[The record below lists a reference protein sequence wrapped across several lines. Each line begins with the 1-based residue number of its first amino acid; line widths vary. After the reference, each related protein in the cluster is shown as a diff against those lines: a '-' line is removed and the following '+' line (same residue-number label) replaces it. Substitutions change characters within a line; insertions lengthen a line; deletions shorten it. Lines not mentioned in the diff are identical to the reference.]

1 MDVTRAGD
9 ALDEDFRAQ
18 LDPLRPELL
27 AHCYR
32 MLGSVHEAEDLVQ
45 ETYLNA
51 WRAYAKFEGRSSV
64 RTWLYRIATN
74 ACLSALDTRS
84 RRPLPV
90 GLGQPSSDPAHP
102 PVEQNEVLWLEP
114 IPDAATAACSRESIR
129 LALIAALQYL
139 PPKQRAVL
147 ILRDVMRWRAGEVA
161 EVLGTTTA
169 AVNSA
174 LQRARAQLEQV
185 SPNRDE
191 MAEPTAARQRE
202 ILDRYARAFETHD
215 IPAIVALFTEDAIA
229 EMPPFSSWYQGA
241 GNIGRLAGTWCP
253 AAEPGDLRL
262 VPITGNGQPG
272 FASYLRGR
280 AGDAHQA
287 FKLEVLTLS
296 PSGVTHTV
304 SFFDPRLFESFGLP
318 PHL

>member
-1 MDVTRAGD
+1 VTRAAD
-9 ALDEDFRAQ
+9 TVDQEFQDK

-51 WRAYAKFEGRSSV
+51 WRAYSRFEGRSSL

-74 ACLSALDTRS
+74 ACLSALDSRG
-84 RRPLPV
+84 RRPLPA
-90 GLGQPSSDPAHP
+90 GLGGDSSDPASP
-102 PVEQNEVLWLEP
+102 PIAQEEVLWLEP
-114 IPDAATAACSRESIR
+114 FPETASAVCTRESIR

-147 ILRDVMRWRAGEVA
+147 ILRDVMQWRAAEVA
-161 EVLGTTTA
+161 DVLGTTTT

-185 SPNRDE
+185 APDRDE
-191 MAEPTAARQRE
+191 MAEPTEAEQRAL
-202 ILDRYARAFETHD
+202 LDRYAKAFENHD
-215 IPAIVALFTEDAIA
+215 VPAIVALFTEDAIA
-229 EMPPFSSWYQGA
+229 EMPPFRDWYRGRVD
-241 GNIGRLAGTWCP
+241 IGRLASTWCP

-262 VPITGNGQPG
+262 VPITANGQPG
-272 FASYLRGR
+272 FASYMRSADGVHR
-280 AGDAHQA
+280 P

-296 PSGVTHTV
+296 PAGVTHTV
-304 SFFDPRLFESFGLP
+304 SFFDVSLFPRFGLP
-318 PHL
+318 AHL